1 MVALGDTWVAVA
13 TDKNYIRL
21 FSLGG
26 TQREIISI
34 PGGQVVTLSGRGDQL
49 IIVYQELPSEWLYLL
64 MHLSNIHVLHLYLF
78 VLFLDILESS
88 LSVWVLD
95 VGQRREVYPP
105 HQLPLTHKAKLE
117 WIG

>member
-1 MVALGDTWVAVA
+1 MVALGDTWIAVA

-49 IIVYQELPSEWLYLL
+49 IIVYQELPSEWL
-64 MHLSNIHVLHLYLF
+64 
-78 VLFLDILESS
+78 
-88 LSVWVLD
+88 
-95 VGQRREVYPP
+95 PP
-105 HQLPLTHKAKLE
+105 HAPVKYTLYIYIYFYYFL
-117 WIG
+117 IF

>member
-1 MVALGDTWVAVA
+1 MVALGDTWIAVA

-49 IIVYQELPSEWLYLL
+49 IIVYQELPSE
-64 MHLSNIHVLHLYLF
+64 
-78 VLFLDILESS
+78 
-88 LSVWVLD
+88 
-95 VGQRREVYPP
+95 
-105 HQLPLTHKAKLE
+105 
-117 WIG
+117 

>member
-34 PGGQVVTLSGRGDQL
+34 PGGQVVTLSGRDQL
-49 IIVYQELPSEWLYLL
+49 IIVYQELPSEWLYLF
-64 MHLSNIHVLHLYLF
+64 MHLSNIHALHVCLF
-78 VLFLDILESS
+78 VFNFYYFLIFRVIIECLGIRCWTEKRSVSS
-88 LSVWVLD
+88 TPATTDS
-95 VGQRREVYPP
+95 
-105 HQLPLTHKAKLE
+105 
-117 WIG
+117 